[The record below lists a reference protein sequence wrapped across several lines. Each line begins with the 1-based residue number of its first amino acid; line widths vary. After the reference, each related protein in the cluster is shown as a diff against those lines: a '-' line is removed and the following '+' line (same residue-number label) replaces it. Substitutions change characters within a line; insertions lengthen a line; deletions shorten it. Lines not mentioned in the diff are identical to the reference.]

1 MIEPMV
7 KYAFLMHQSS
17 YNQFLTELKQ
27 LGMVHIDGSITDT
40 SADIQAVF
48 KQIKEVDAVI
58 KQLVKLKVTSQ
69 SISNADGQSAFNN
82 AQQLIIQKD
91 KLQTQRSQLIK
102 DRQLAEP
109 WGEFN
114 HQIINT
120 LATNGIVIHAYT
132 IASRHFEKAL
142 LKDEPLFVI
151 NQQNGITYFI
161 VIEQDA
167 VSHTSPLPDAEPIQ
181 LPEFTFND
189 ICAQIESI
197 DNEIITNNNSLIQ
210 LAINSLEALKDY
222 RHQLQSELSNLQAH
236 ALTKEDFDGQL
247 RTLQGWIPTKNEADL
262 TQFIENSDIAAIR
275 FDAISENDKPPIL
288 LRNNA
293 FSRLFEPIGQLFSL
307 PAYVELD
314 LTPFFAPFF
323 MLFFGFCL
331 GDAGY
336 GLLMIAAAILVRHKL
351 QLKYKPLASLAIWL
365 GLATVVFGAL
375 TGTFFGIK
383 LTDFQLFESFK
394 TMTLNDQQMFK
405 LALAIG
411 VVQVV
416 FGMIIRVVNIVRQNG
431 WQYSLSTTAW
441 IIVIISTIAF
451 AAIDH
456 LTTTSHCLLSTW
468 HWVILG
474 ICSIAI
480 FIINDL
486 KRNIFINI
494 GAGIWDT
501 YNMVTGFAG
510 DVLSYIRLF
519 ALGMSGA
526 ILGMVFNQLAIKMSP
541 DIIVIHEIVMI
552 LILLFGHTLNIFMSI
567 LGSFV
572 HPMRLTFVEFYK
584 NAGFMGG
591 GKAYSPFKN

>member
-1 MIEPMV
+1 
-7 KYAFLMHQSS
+7 
-17 YNQFLTELKQ
+17 
-27 LGMVHIDGSITDT
+27 
-40 SADIQAVF
+40 
-48 KQIKEVDAVI
+48 
-58 KQLVKLKVTSQ
+58 
-69 SISNADGQSAFNN
+69 
-82 AQQLIIQKD
+82 
-91 KLQTQRSQLIK
+91 
-102 DRQLAEP
+102 
-109 WGEFN
+109 
-114 HQIINT
+114 
-120 LATNGIVIHAYT
+120 
-132 IASRHFEKAL
+132 
-142 LKDEPLFVI
+142 
-151 NQQNGITYFI
+151 
-161 VIEQDA
+161 
-167 VSHTSPLPDAEPIQ
+167 
-181 LPEFTFND
+181 
-189 ICAQIESI
+189 
-197 DNEIITNNNSLIQ
+197 
-210 LAINSLEALKDY
+210 
-222 RHQLQSELSNLQAH
+222 
-236 ALTKEDFDGQL
+236 
-247 RTLQGWIPTKNEADL
+247 
-262 TQFIENSDIAAIR
+262 
-275 FDAISENDKPPIL
+275 
-288 LRNNA
+288 
-293 FSRLFEPIGQLFSL
+293 
-307 PAYVELD
+307 
-314 LTPFFAPFF
+314 
-323 MLFFGFCL
+323 
-331 GDAGY
+331 
-336 GLLMIAAAILVRHKL
+336 
-351 QLKYKPLASLAIWL
+351 
-365 GLATVVFGAL
+365 LATVVFGGL
-375 TGTFFGIK
+375 TGTFFGTK

-416 FGMIIRVVNIVRQNG
+416 FGMIIRAVNIVRQNG

-494 GAGIWDT
+494 GAGIWDA

-584 NAGFMGG
+584 NAGFLGG